1 MTVYLLHLNQPLSR
15 GTARNG
21 KPLQAGHYI
30 GWTDD
35 LVGRILEHLEG
46 KGARFTQVCVER
58 GIKWSLARI
67 WDGDQADRKFERRLK
82 NRKAAPTLCP
92 ICNPETALRQAQ
104 LQKGK

>member
-1 MTVYLLHLNQPLSR
+1 V
-15 GTARNG
+15 ARNG

-35 LVGRILEHLEG
+35 LVGRILEHTEG

-58 GIKWSLARI
+58 GISFALARI

-82 NRKAAPTLCP
+82 NWKAAPKLCP
-92 ICNPETALRQAQ
+92 ICNAETALHYMQ
-104 LQKGK
+104 LERRNSSPSELGRAEA